1 MTKFEAEDVEQC
13 IVDGTDYKDC
23 VDRMVE
29 NMEPT
34 TALLPEGDLISE
46 LLTITALLGGTMER
60 LQTSNSVGRRS
71 KKIVIEYDVQ
81 ESK

>member
-1 MTKFEAEDVEQC
+1 MPKFDAEDVEQC
-13 IVDGTDYKDC
+13 IIDGNDYKDC
-23 VDRMVE
+23 VDRMVD

-34 TALLPEGDLISE
+34 TALLPEGDLIAE

-81 ESK
+81 